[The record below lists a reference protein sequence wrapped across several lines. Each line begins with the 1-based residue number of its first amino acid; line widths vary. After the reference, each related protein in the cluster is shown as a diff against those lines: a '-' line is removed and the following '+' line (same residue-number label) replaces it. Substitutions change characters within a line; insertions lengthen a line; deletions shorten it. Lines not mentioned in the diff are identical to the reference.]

1 MQPRHVLLAV
11 ILSVF
16 WGLNFVVMKVGL
28 HGFPPIFMAVA
39 RFFLAALPALF
50 LPRPAVPWKTLFALS
65 GTLFVGQFAL
75 SYPAMAVGMPPGLMS
90 IVLQVQAFITIGI
103 AAVLLH
109 ERPHPRQIAGGAITL
124 IGLAVIAATVGV
136 NGATVPGLL
145 LTLASAVSWA
155 IGNVI
160 IRRMPRTETL
170 PLISWL
176 SLLAVL
182 PLLALSLIFE
192 GPARIDQAVIHVDWS
207 SVAAVFYIAFVSTTF
222 GYGAWA
228 VLLKMYPAPVVA
240 PFSLLVPVTGTI
252 SAALLLGERFGEA
265 RFVGMALILVG
276 LAVLVLR
283 PRRKVLIVP
292 S

>member
-1 MQPRHVLLAV
+1 MHPRHILLAV
-11 ILSVF
+11 VLSVF

-28 HGFPPIFMAVA
+28 HGFPPIFMAAV

-50 LPRPAVPWKTLFALS
+50 LPRPAVSWKMLMALS
-65 GTLFVGQFAL
+65 ATLFVGQFAF
-75 SYPAMAVGMPPGLMS
+75 SYPGMALGMPPGLMS
-90 IVLQVQAFITIGI
+90 IVLQIQAFITIGI
-103 AAVLLH
+103 AAVILR
-109 ERPHPRQIAGGAITL
+109 ERPHLRQL
-124 IGLAVIAATVGV
+124 IGSGIALLGLVVIATTVGA
-136 NGATVPGLL
+136 NGATLPGLL
-145 LTLASAVSWA
+145 LTLASAISWA

-160 IRRMPRTETL
+160 IRRMQPAEML

-182 PLLALSLIFE
+182 PLLALSLALE
-192 GPARIDQAVIHVDWS
+192 GPVRINEAVLHLDWS
-207 SVAAVFYIAFVSTTF
+207 SVAAVCYIAFVSTTF

-228 VLLKMYPAPVVA
+228 MLLKMYPAPVVA

-252 SAALLLGERFGEA
+252 SAALLLGERFGEV

-283 PRRKVLIVP
+283 PRRKVLVAA

>member
-16 WGLNFVVMKVGL
+16 WGLNFVVMTVGL
-28 HGFPPIFMAVA
+28 HGFPPVFMAAA

-50 LPRPAVPWKTLFALS
+50 LPRPAVPWKTLIALS

-109 ERPHPRQIAGGAITL
+109 ERPHPRQIVGGAITL

-136 NGATVPGLL
+136 NGVTVPGLL
-145 LTLASAVSWA
+145 LTLASALSWA

-160 IRRMPRTETL
+160 IRHMPRAETL

-182 PLLALSLIFE
+182 PLLALSLVFE
-192 GPARIDQAVIHVDWS
+192 GPARIAGVFTHVSWP

-228 VLLKMYPAPVVA
+228 VLLKMYPAPIVA
-240 PFSLLVPVTGTI
+240 PFSLLVPVTGTL
-252 SAALLLGERFGEA
+252 SATLLLGERFGEA
-265 RFVGMALILVG
+265 RFIGMALILVG
-276 LAVLVLR
+276 LAVLMFR
-283 PRRKVLIVP
+283 SRRKVLVAA